1 MGLRRFVAETSGKE
15 EETPS
20 PLIIKIGPRRR
31 QWIWGGRAKGKYIT
45 QPYSED
51 SKNKNKNEI

>member
-1 MGLRRFVAETSGKE
+1 MDLLRFAVETSSKE

-20 PLIIKIGPRRR
+20 PLIIKTGHRRR